1 MLIVLHLL
9 ESILNRCMPEP
20 QGTSPVT
27 PTSTAL
33 DDKRRFVILK
43 NDNDDSGHHPV
54 PWILTQDRVDRDCA
68 AGIILL

>member
-1 MLIVLHLL
+1 M
-9 ESILNRCMPEP
+9 
-20 QGTSPVT
+20 T

-43 NDNDDSGHHPV
+43 NDNDDSGHHSV